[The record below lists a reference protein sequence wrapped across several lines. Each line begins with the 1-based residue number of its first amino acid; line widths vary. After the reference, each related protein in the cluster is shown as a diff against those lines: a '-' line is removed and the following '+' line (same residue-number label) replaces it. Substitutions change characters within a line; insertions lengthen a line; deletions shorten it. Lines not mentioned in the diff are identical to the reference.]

1 MLKLFPSIQ
10 TDNHIERNR
19 IVLGWSL
26 AWLLIVVLVF
36 AAASVKIQLDRN
48 NLLDQARNE
57 AVSRASTAADQ
68 VLRTV
73 SQIDQLSLA
82 IKYQWEH
89 RSAPLDLDD
98 QFRQGVY
105 QKMIYPVVINSQGY
119 AVSSTRQLPKN
130 TYMGDLPFF
139 TKHSKDP
146 NGGLLISPPADGR
159 GGFAG
164 KKIIRFTRAFNR
176 PDGSFDGVVLIAIE
190 VNYVTGFYDES
201 RILVGDFISVYFTDG
216 VLLSSQSGGGST
228 KSLYK
233 DLPQFALSK
242 GSARQSEDLFIDQRS
257 RLVSWKNIE
266 NYPFMVAAAIDAE
279 NATASYT
286 STRLTYMGIALAFSA
301 LMLLFAVG
309 GAYTHLKN
317 IERQRRESEIQNT
330 FRLAVDG
337 AHEAF
342 YMVQPTYHSDGKI
355 HRLFIEDCNERAA
368 EMAGYPRAKLI

>member
-1 MLKLFPSIQ
+1 LQDSVSALDAFVLCIISIAMLKLFTSIK
-10 TDNHIERNR
+10 TENHIERNR
-19 IVLGWSL
+19 IILRWALV
-26 AWLLIVVLVF
+26 WLLIIVLVF

-48 NLLDQARNE
+48 DLLDQARNE
-57 AVSRASTAADQ
+57 AMSRASTAADQ

-98 QFRQGVY
+98 QFRQGFY
-105 QKMIYPVVINSQGY
+105 QKTFYPVVINSQGY

-139 TKHSKDP
+139 SKHRNDP
-146 NGGLLISPPADGR
+146 HSGLLISPPADGR

-176 PDGSFDGVVLIAIE
+176 SDGSFDGVVLIAIE

-201 RILVGDFISVYFTDG
+201 RLLVGDFISVYFTDG
-216 VLLSSQSGGGST
+216 VLLASQSGGGST

-233 DLPQFALSK
+233 ELPQFDLSK
-242 GSARQSEDLFIDQRS
+242 GSARQPEDLFIDQRS
-257 RLVSWKNIE
+257 RLVSWKTIE
-266 NYPFMVAAAIDAE
+266 GYPLVAAAAIDAD
-279 NATASYT
+279 NATASYN
-286 STRLTYMGIALAFSA
+286 STRLTYMGIALVFST

-309 GAYTHLKN
+309 GAYAHLRN
-317 IERQRRESEIQNT
+317 IERQQR
-330 FRLAVDG
+330 
-337 AHEAF
+337 
-342 YMVQPTYHSDGKI
+342 
-355 HRLFIEDCNERAA
+355 
-368 EMAGYPRAKLI
+368 